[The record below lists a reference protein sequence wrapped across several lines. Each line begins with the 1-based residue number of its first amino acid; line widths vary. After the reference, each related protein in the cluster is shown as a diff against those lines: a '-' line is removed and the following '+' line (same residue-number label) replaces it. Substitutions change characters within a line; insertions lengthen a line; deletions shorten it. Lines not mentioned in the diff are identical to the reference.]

1 MATYTRV
8 RSSDAPCKSKETK
21 KRKIVV
27 TGGDDLTRR
36 ARSTHWMHL
45 IQSSFSSSVE
55 ADILYTVCFP
65 STTWAKI
72 GVNKCDVLSLN

>member
-1 MATYTRV
+1 M
-8 RSSDAPCKSKETK
+8 
-21 KRKIVV
+21 
-27 TGGDDLTRR
+27 GGDDLTRR

-72 GVNKCDVLSLN
+72 GVNICGVILLSGV

>member
-1 MATYTRV
+1 M
-8 RSSDAPCKSKETK
+8 
-21 KRKIVV
+21 
-27 TGGDDLTRR
+27 GGDDLTRR

-72 GVNKCDVLSLN
+72 GVNICDVILLFESELTKYYPILRGVLGEYLSQVIS